1 MSIIKAAGRAWS
13 PGIVLLLVSFRR
25 VAMVVAL
32 LPLGL
37 IGVVLALL
45 VFNRPLGFVAILGRL
60 ALIGMFAKNEE
71 VVVPQELR
79 TNLAGERGVTE
90 EFLGGAPH
98 APWCILCTKK
108 VHMDT
113 N

>member
-1 MSIIKAAGRAWS
+1 MNWLNDFYVAYALVDKS
-13 PGIVLLLVSFRR
+13 PLLITIRFRPVEVYDSNGEHYFTDILVL
-25 VAMVVAL
+25 
-32 LPLGL
+32 
-37 IGVVLALL
+37 
-45 VFNRPLGFVAILGRL
+45 
-60 ALIGMFAKNEE
+60 
-71 VVVPQELR
+71 
-79 TNLAGERGVTE
+79 TGERGVTE